1 MALTY
6 IETVRLL
13 MGDLDEGDNNFFT
26 ADQWAHLFGVW
37 SYDNPDGDSK
47 VSIVEVAQAAL
58 AILAVYHSSNGDK
71 EPRPTS
77 SPTGETSWA
86 AGTTASRLLYIVDG
100 VPDGIGTADAFRGPM
115 GLPGDDSTV
124 PGPPGADSTVPGPPG
139 ADSTVPGPR
148 GPSGAGGST
157 LLETS
162 VPANNVGVDGNTA
175 LVRISDI
182 ALRGYLKAGGVWDRV
197 FTFHGGDT
205 VFLADSPAIA
215 DRIPAQDPAGTFS
228 RYIGLSGYSPVTDAD
243 ITMAQR
249 PIASVADFRGGF
261 FGTSWASSNDTLP
274 FQSVHANLESAAG
287 NLQIAAAV
295 PFYLWF
301 GLPLSV
307 NGLDIVSVSYNSVD
321 IPITKQANAARGG
334 GEVQIWV
341 SDATYMWAEIK
352 DHPFVLT
359 IEKDASAPNT
369 YNRYAVV
376 TANPES
382 HSGGFPL
389 C

>member
-1 MALTY
+1 
-6 IETVRLL
+6 
-13 MGDLDEGDNNFFT
+13 
-26 ADQWAHLFGVW
+26 
-37 SYDNPDGDSK
+37 
-47 VSIVEVAQAAL
+47 
-58 AILAVYHSSNGDK
+58 
-71 EPRPTS
+71 
-77 SPTGETSWA
+77 
-86 AGTTASRLLYIVDG
+86 
-100 VPDGIGTADAFRGPM
+100 M
-115 GLPGDDSTV
+115 GLPGNDSTV

-162 VPANNVGVDGNTA
+162 VPANDVGVDGNTA

-274 FQSVHANLESAAG
+274 FQSVHPNLESAAG

-307 NGLDIVSVSYNSVD
+307 NGLDIVSVSYNSVG

-376 TANPES
+376 TANPNPTAADFLS
-382 HSGGFPL
+382 ANATFSGGGQNPNPWRRMGWRARLSTLRASGCSRCSKGGRAARRNEFTCRLYCSFNCSGNHYKRGFNANPVL
-389 C
+389 RCPGV